1 MTGSNQDR
9 ADSEDRLRLLLR
21 DGSGRWAQGG
31 AEASDSVRERLSPRK
46 TTGATR
52 AAQGQGK
59 GCLKRRNSPTVGQVE
74 TDSKDRV
81 SGSGRDIP
89 EENTL

>member
-59 GCLKRRNSPTVGQVE
+59 GCLKSTELANSGPSG
-74 TDSKDRV
+74 DRFEGLRV
-81 SGSGRDIP
+81 REWKKHS
-89 EENTL
+89 